1 MQSHDVLENPRT
13 LCLTLRT
20 KYGFSTRWKYLK
32 DQLAEGKG
40 LSQVSPAIRNT
51 EEIQPQ
57 DPHLDHGLFEQP
69 HPDITKE
76 VSDVEPRR
84 EDLDSLKE
92 IDHASLSSPLYE
104 DTKPDSRHHKAKNR
118 VVDLH
123 EGELDMVNLGDRSQ
137 YHPKASSP
145 LDAPINTEVAN
156 TLSGDES
163 YSQLDAAA
171 IPSPEFGPSKH
182 GALIDYEKEGDYDEE
197 LNYPGTST
205 GSSTIQGEVLE
216 TVADRLGRLPKRT
229 TMFEQHDESS
239 RLASLES
246 HSINVQD
253 DQLISSSTT
262 DGIDGGHCGV
272 ISDTENGRKWNAA
285 SKYPEHRE
293 NLQAFKHL
301 DRCEKDP
308 IVESDGYNPASHGTE
323 TPISIPDLEINESNE
338 QAGTRHNQGG
348 SILSMSNIEARQEED
363 YIHENPRPEPFITPL
378 SDDKETEN
386 DQESR
391 DTSRSPV
398 QNTALTSSR
407 VEDMVH
413 ASHGVDLRKK
423 HNDFSIL
430 QNISQIPNTKITKN
444 PQGKSA
450 DDDEI
455 TYEGDGNDPEPS
467 RTYTSK
473 QISNLTPQLKR
484 TRSELE
490 DSGTLHSNSKGEDL
504 YFVKF

>member
-1 MQSHDVLENPRT
+1 M
-13 LCLTLRT
+13 
-20 KYGFSTRWKYLK
+20 
-32 DQLAEGKG
+32 
-40 LSQVSPAIRNT
+40 SPAIRNT

-57 DPHLDHGLFEQP
+57 DPHIDHGQFEQP

-92 IDHASLSSPLYE
+92 IDNASLSSPLYE
-104 DTKPDSRHHKAKNR
+104 DTRPDSRHHKANTR

-123 EGELDMVNLGDRSQ
+123 EGELDMVNLEDRSQ
-137 YHPKASSP
+137 YHPTASSP

-156 TLSGDES
+156 ALSGDVS
-163 YSQLDAAA
+163 YPQLDAAA
-171 IPSPEFGPSKH
+171 IPDPEYGPSEH
-182 GALIDYEKEGDYDEE
+182 GALIDYDNDGDYDEE

-205 GSSTIQGEVLE
+205 GSSTIQGDVLE
-216 TVADRLGRLPKRT
+216 TVADRLGRSPKGT
-229 TMFEQHDESS
+229 TVFEQHDESA
-239 RLASLES
+239 RLTSLES
-246 HSINVQD
+246 HSITVQD
-253 DQLISSSTT
+253 DQLISSSTS
-262 DGIDGGHCGV
+262 DGNDGGHCGV

-293 NLQAFKHL
+293 RLQAFKNL
-301 DRCEKDP
+301 DRYEKDP
-308 IVESDGYNPASHGTE
+308 IVESDGYKPASQGTE
-323 TPISIPDLEINESNE
+323 TYISIPDLQTNESND

-348 SILSMSNIEARQEED
+348 SILSMSNIEARQED
-363 YIHENPRPEPFITPL
+363 FIHEDPGPEPFITPL
-378 SDDKETEN
+378 IGDKETEN

-391 DTSRSPV
+391 DTSRSPIL
-398 QNTALTSSR
+398 NTALTSSR

-413 ASHGVDLRKK
+413 ASHGVDLRKNN
-423 HNDFSIL
+423 NDFSIL
-430 QNISQIPNTKITKN
+430 QNISQIPNTRTTKN

-473 QISNLTPQLKR
+473 QISNLIPPLKR

-490 DSGTLHSNSKGEDL
+490 DSGTLHSNPKGEDL